1 MSQWHCMVQ
10 GQQYGPVDDAA
21 IREWIKSGRVQPSD
35 HVWTEGM
42 AQWQPASQVA
52 ALSDAFAD
60 PSREQGAAQSGPAP
74 VEGLYQPPQPQQ
86 PQGAQYPTGQDTGYT
101 PTRPLK
107 PHRGT
112 LILVLGILSVVLCCC
127 GPMGIVTMV
136 LAKGDLKQMDQ
147 GLMDPSGRGS
157 TQAGFIMGLIVTILF
172 VVNIILRVL
181 GVVTYDFAADM

>member
-1 MSQWHCMVQ
+1 MVQ

-74 VEGLYQPPQPQQ
+74 VEGLYQPPQPQVPYEAQAQ
-86 PQGAQYPTGQDTGYT
+86 PYT

-107 PHRGT
+107 AHRGGQV
-112 LILVLGILSVVLCCC
+112 LVFGILGMVCCLIF
-127 GPMGIVTMV
+127 GII
-136 LAKGDLKQMDQ
+136 AWSQGSSDIKEMDA
-147 GLMDPSGRGS
+147 GVMDPSGRGL
-157 TQAGFIMGLIVTILF
+157 TQAGRILG
-172 VVNIILRVL
+172 IIGCVL
-181 GVVTYDFAADM
+181 GIIGLLVNLGTFAAA